1 MNLQDNNLIVLIL
14 VFFMSCNSS
23 EKNEFSSLRSTNYS
37 DATSTLDSENIIKI
51 NDRIMRL
58 YRSQPIS
65 DFDFYIKY
73 NYDLVFASDP
83 TTYQYLLITIKAADS
98 IGYVTYDEIETLR
111 DEYIYREESNAKAAQ
126 MHFEMKGI
134 STIMDVDKLM
144 KIKSTLD
151 SIIRHLNYFP
161 MPYIS
166 DGGSTISYYDGKK
179 NHFLFI
185 DNVGIKLQREL
196 NSLILNDPLF
206 DSITADFYYKS
217 FLYRT
222 RVINGFVERPDSLTY
237 IQQLSKTNGLM
248 E

>member
-37 DATSTLDSENIIKI
+37 DTISTMDSENIIKI

-58 YRSQPIS
+58 HRSQSIS
-65 DFDFYIKY
+65 DFDFYIEY
-73 NYDLVFASDP
+73 NYDLVFASDSAMH
-83 TTYQYLLITIKAADS
+83 QYLLITIKASDS
-98 IGYVTYDEIETLR
+98 IGYVTYDEIETLG
-111 DEYIYREESNAKAAQ
+111 DEYIYWEKSNAKVAQ
-126 MHFEMKGI
+126 MHFAMKGI
-134 STIMDVDKLM
+134 SKIIEVDKLM

-151 SIIRHLNYFP
+151 SIIHHLSYFP

-166 DGGSTISYYDGKK
+166 HGGSSISYYDGKK
-179 NHFLFI
+179 FHFLYI
-185 DNVGIKLQREL
+185 DNVGIKLRREL
-196 NSLILNDPLF
+196 DSLILNDLLL
-206 DSITADFYYKS
+206 DSLTADFYYKS

-222 RVINGFVERPDSLTY
+222 RVINDFVERPDSLTY
-237 IQQLSKTNGLM
+237 IQQLSKKNGLM